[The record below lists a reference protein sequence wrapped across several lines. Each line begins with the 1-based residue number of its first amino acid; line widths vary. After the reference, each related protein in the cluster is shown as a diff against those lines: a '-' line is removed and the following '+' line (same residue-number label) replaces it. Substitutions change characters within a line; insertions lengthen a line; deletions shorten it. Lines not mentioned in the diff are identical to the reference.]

1 MIRVPIRYSSAMLRV
16 GLNPYGLTVTLGL
29 QGRRQVDGTVRASG
43 LDDFIR
49 LAREHRMRAI
59 EFDWRWLVG
68 KSDAALGELAAA
80 VAADQMVVIVSF
92 WLSHAPG
99 ETLDEA
105 WRVGR
110 AMRAS
115 LVRLH
120 LSPVLEGA
128 RASHGHRWDEMV
140 AHARRIL
147 VRDAP
152 AARDAGL
159 RIGLENHQDF
169 GSEELLEL
177 AEAAGEHVG
186 LVLDTGNPFAV
197 GEDPVAFARRVAH
210 RTWHVHLKDYRAQFT
225 AEGYRLIR
233 CALGDGAVPLAE
245 IAAILGMEGREVTAS
260 IEPAALAARHI
271 RLFTRDWWQGYPPR
285 DAAELGEAIG
295 RLRRRCLADNEDGR
309 TPWEREASEV
319 DVEAYELSHLRQSVA
334 HVRTLGWL

>member
-1 MIRVPIRYSSAMLRV
+1 
-16 GLNPYGLTVTLGL
+16 
-29 QGRRQVDGTVRASG
+29 
-43 LDDFIR
+43 
-49 LAREHRMRAI
+49 MRAV

-68 KSDAALGELAAA
+68 KSDAALADLASS
-80 VAADQMVVIVSF
+80 VVADQMAVIVSF

-110 AMRAS
+110 AMGAR

-128 RASHGHRWDEMV
+128 RASHGRRWDEMV
-140 AHARRIL
+140 AHARRTL

-152 AARDAGL
+152 GARDAGL

-169 GSEELLEL
+169 GSEELLQL
-177 AEAAGEHVG
+177 AEAAGDHVG

-197 GEDPVAFARRVAH
+197 GEDPLAFTRRAAH
-210 RTWHVHLKDYRAQFT
+210 RIWHLHLKDYRAQFT

-233 CALGDGAVPLAE
+233 CALGEGAVPLAE
-245 IAAILGMEGREVTAS
+245 IGAVVESSGREVTAS

-271 RLFTRDWWQGYPPR
+271 RLFTRDWWRGYPPR

-295 RLRRRCLADNEDGR
+295 RLRLRCLADDEDGR
-309 TPWEREASEV
+309 TPWERDAPDDEV
-319 DVEAYELSHLRQSVA
+319 QAYELDHLRQSVA